1 MSPEELS
8 KWKGEARRKRK
19 AEQARLRRVRID
31 EMDKRLKTMWASLE
45 QEIARRGRQQSS
57 PLLELSAAAVIVDS
71 DGADSSF
78 EGEDDDERIVA
89 ASRKIPKR
97 SGSREQSQAVQ
108 DVGSSVSTS
117 SERARADAPLLFLAS
132 IASKHPESEG
142 TQVKMEQMSSRP
154 RPQPFSL
161 DMMF

>member
-78 EGEDDDERIVA
+78 EGDDDERIVA
-89 ASRKIPKR
+89 ASREIPKR
-97 SGSREQSQAVQ
+97 SGSQEQSQTGHAVK
-108 DVGSSVSTS
+108 SSVSIS
-117 SERARADAPLLFLAS
+117 SERSRADAPLLFLAS
-132 IASKHPESEG
+132 IASKHPESKG
-142 TQVKMEQMSSRP
+142 IQAQTEQMSSRP